1 MSDDWPTAGT
11 LLASRYR
18 LTTRLET
25 GGMAEIWRADDEL
38 LGRPVALKLPT
49 NLTSTAAELLQL
61 AWKEARAG
69 ARLSHPHVAAV
80 HDYTEA
86 IRPDGSL
93 APFVVMELL
102 AGETLAARLDRA
114 VLPWR
119 EAATVAVAVA
129 DALAAAH
136 ATGVVHRDIKPGN
149 VMLTPT
155 GVKILDFGI
164 SAATGEPDDD
174 ETGRTFGTPAYVSPE
189 RLDGRPAEPATDVYG
204 LGVLLYEMVTG
215 DPPYPVDTWEE
226 LAVARRHPPAP
237 LPETLPAPLRE
248 LVGNCLDEDP
258 ARRPGAGLVR
268 DRLTALAPPAR
279 AASKGLTPGRFAA
292 GRAPAHTVA
301 LTRPPRRRRRL
312 RAALVGLA
320 VAAGAGFVVL
330 GAALR
335 MDEPNAPA
343 PPTVAAPRS
352 PVPSAA
358 APSRTATSPRARRS
372 TPPQAP
378 LDLDAALRRVDTAVR
393 DGRAA
398 GEIRPDVATDLA
410 NLLRPLAGAAAADVA
425 DRVGDLRRKVT
436 QRATEG
442 SIDAGRADI
451 LQNRLTDLARAARA

>member
-49 NLTSTAAELLQL
+49 NLTASAAELLQL
-61 AWKEARAG
+61 AWKEARTA

-102 AGETLAARLDRA
+102 AGETVAARLADA
-114 VLPWR
+114 PLPWR
-119 EAATVAVAVA
+119 EAAAVGAAVA

-164 SAATGEPDDD
+164 SAATGDPDDD

-204 LGVLLYEMVTG
+204 LGILLYEMVTG

-226 LAVARRHPPAP
+226 LDAARRYPPAP
-237 LPETLPAPLRE
+237 LPADLPAEFRE
-248 LVGNCLDEDP
+248 LVHRCLDEDP
-258 ARRPGAGLVR
+258 AARPTAAQAR

-279 AASKGLTPGRFAA
+279 GSRNAGRDPVGYTA

-301 LTRPPRRRRRL
+301 LTRPRRRRRPV
-312 RAALVGLA
+312 RAAAVGLA
-320 VAAGAGFVVL
+320 LAAGVTFVVL
-330 GAALR
+330 GVVHRA
-335 MDEPNAPA
+335 DEPGRAA
-343 PPTVAAPRS
+343 PPPAVAAPLS
-352 PVPSAA
+352 PVPSSA
-358 APSRTATSPRARRS
+358 APSATAPRARRS
-372 TPPQAP
+372 PPTQAP
-378 LDLDAALRRVDTAVR
+378 LDVDVALRRVGAAVQ

-398 GEIRPDVATDLA
+398 GDIRPDVATDLA
-410 NLLRPLAGAAAADVA
+410 NLLRPLAGASAGDVA
-425 DRVGDLRRKVT
+425 DRVADLRRKVRE
-436 QRATEG
+436 RAAEG
-442 SIDAGRADI
+442 GITADRADV
-451 LQNRLTDLARAARA
+451 LQARLTDLARAART

>member
-69 ARLSHPHVAAV
+69 ARLSHPNVAAV

-119 EAATVAVAVA
+119 EAATVAAAVA

-174 ETGRTFGTPAYVSPE
+174 ESGRTFGTPAYVSPE
-189 RLDGRPAEPATDVYG
+189 RLDGRPAQPATDVYG

-226 LAVARRHPPAP
+226 LDAARRHPPAP

-248 LVGNCLDEDP
+248 LVRQCLAEDP
-258 ARRPGAGLVR
+258 AQRPGAGPVR
-268 DRLTALAPPAR
+268 DRLIALAPPRRGGAG
-279 AASKGLTPGRFAA
+279 STGGGFAA
-292 GRAPAHTVA
+292 GRAPARTVA
-301 LTRPPRRRRRL
+301 LTRPPRRRRPL

-335 MDEPNAPA
+335 MDEPGPSA
-343 PPTVAAPRS
+343 PPAVAAPPS
-352 PVPSAA
+352 PVPS
-358 APSRTATSPRARRS
+358 ATSPRARRS
-372 TPPQAP
+372 TPPPTP

-398 GEIRPDVATDLA
+398 GQIRPDVATDLA
-410 NLLRPLAGAAAADVA
+410 NLLRPLAGAAAGDVA
-425 DRVGDLRRKVT
+425 DRVADLRRKVT
-436 QRATEG
+436 QRASEG
-442 SIDAGRADI
+442 AIAADRAEI
-451 LQNRLTDLARAARA
+451 LQSRLTDLARAARA

>member
-11 LLASRYR
+11 LLAARYR

-86 IRPDGSL
+86 IRPDGSI

-119 EAATVAVAVA
+119 EAAAVAAAVA
-129 DALAAAH
+129 DALVAAH

-189 RLDGRPAEPATDVYG
+189 RLDGHPAQPATDVYG

-226 LAVARRHPPAP
+226 LAAARRQPPAP
-237 LPETLPAPLRE
+237 LPATLPAPLRE
-248 LVGNCLDEDP
+248 LVAQCLDEDP
-258 ARRPGAGLVR
+258 AQRPGAALVK
-268 DRLTALAPPAR
+268 DRLTALAPPEASTAR
-279 AASKGLTPGRFAA
+279 SAPRGFAA
-292 GRAPAHTVA
+292 GRAAAHTVA
-301 LTRPPRRRRRL
+301 LTRPPGRRRPL
-312 RAALVGLA
+312 RAAVAGVA
-320 VAAGAGFVVL
+320 VAAAAGLVVL

-335 MDEPNAPA
+335 RDEAGVSPPPPA
-343 PPTVAAPRS
+343 VAAPQS
-352 PVPSAA
+352 SVPSNA
-358 APSRTATSPRARRS
+358 APSNAATSPRPRRS
-372 TPPQAP
+372 PPTPAP
-378 LDLDAALRRVDTAVR
+378 LDLDVALRRVGTAVR
-393 DGRAA
+393 DGQAA
-398 GEIRPDVATDLA
+398 GEIRPDVATDLT
-410 NLLRPLAGAAAADVA
+410 NLLRPLAGAAAGDVA
-425 DRVGDLRRKVT
+425 GRIADLRRKVS
-436 QRATEG
+436 QRAVEG
-442 SIDAGRADI
+442 AIATGRADV
-451 LQNRLTDLARAARA
+451 LQSRITDLARAARA